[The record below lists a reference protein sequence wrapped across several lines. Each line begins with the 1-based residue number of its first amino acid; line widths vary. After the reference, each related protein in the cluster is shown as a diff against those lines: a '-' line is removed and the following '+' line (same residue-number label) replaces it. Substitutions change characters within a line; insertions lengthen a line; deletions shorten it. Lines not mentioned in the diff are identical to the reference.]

1 MANGDG
7 LRALETIRQE
17 MPGIKVV
24 MLSTY
29 DNPTYVARAVAL
41 GADDYL
47 LKGSSRD
54 EIIATIR
61 TAAEGKSPAPT
72 SALGKVAESMRAR
85 RAAAQTEA
93 PLTRRETQVLR
104 HLALGLNNKEIGQS
118 LGISVDTVKE
128 HVQNILRKISLNDRT
143 QAAVWAIRRGLVQ

>member
-1 MANGDG
+1 
-7 LRALETIRQE
+7 
-17 MPGIKVV
+17 
-24 MLSTY
+24 
-29 DNPTYVARAVAL
+29 
-41 GADDYL
+41 
-47 LKGSSRD
+47 
-54 EIIATIR
+54 
-61 TAAEGKSPAPT
+61 
-72 SALGKVAESMRAR
+72 VAEAMRAR
-85 RAAAQTEA
+85 KATAQSEA